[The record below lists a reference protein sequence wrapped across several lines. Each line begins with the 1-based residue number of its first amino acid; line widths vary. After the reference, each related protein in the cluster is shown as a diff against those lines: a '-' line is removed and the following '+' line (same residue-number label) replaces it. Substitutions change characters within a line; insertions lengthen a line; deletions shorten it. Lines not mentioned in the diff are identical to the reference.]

1 MIVEKERLI
10 ILVKMVQNLKARVS
24 CMTWINMGKAAV
36 MKAETLNLT
45 GAYQKWSILEQTA
58 QVWQGPDYNE

>member
-1 MIVEKERLI
+1 
-10 ILVKMVQNLKARVS
+10 MVQNLKARVS
-24 CMTWINMGKAAV
+24 CMTWISMGKAAA